1 MKENDGALIQRTLD
15 GDEGAFT
22 TLVKKYQK
30 WVHTLVWRK
39 IGDFHT
45 AEEITQDIF
54 LKVYKKLSTLKP
66 PDRFPGWLYVIATR
80 HCISWLRK
88 KQQPTTSLDA
98 MPTVELEELC
108 YTRYEATHSEEASI
122 EHQRELVKRLL
133 QKLPESERT
142 VVTLF
147 YLAEMT
153 SEEVSAFLGVSPN
166 TIRSRLRRA
175 RKRLK
180 DQEHLLHTFSGIF
193 RLPPTLTEN
202 IIREIARIKPT
213 SPSVSKPWVPWG
225 LSFSATFL
233 VILMMGVGPRELSR
247 FQQPYSLDA
256 ASEMTVELIDTPVV
270 RALERKS
277 DRLTQFGRVDAL
289 GQNSGSGFQTESFL
303 IAAAQ
308 ADEADVSIAKPQWIQ
323 TRGPGGV
330 SAAELFLTSDRTLYT
345 ITKTG
350 LYKLTE
356 ETDAWEF
363 VSASSPNREFDGV
376 MAEHDGAFYLL
387 TTNELLASIDHG
399 RTWEVLG
406 NRPEGRTVALIVTD
420 APQER
425 SPQNADLTMYLI
437 LRTEVFRSQDAG
449 KQWEA
454 IGHVLRTDVVPE
466 AGDPNF
472 RIWDALAVDNMLF
485 VGTSAGLFRF
495 TDNWKKLTVPTQSKQ
510 GIKSLAVAED
520 KLYVGT
526 IIGPRGAPRWTPHAS
541 VFFSTDL
548 GDSWTD
554 ITPASHQ
561 HPVKLIA
568 AAEIVPVGET
578 LLVMGTGG
586 ALLSYD
592 HGKTWVDPGR
602 NRHTSGT
609 SGAFPVVALDEN
621 NFYKTDYHPSKI
633 VRSTDGGRSWHSFM
647 AGLVNSH
654 VMNLITLEN
663 VLYALTPTGTR
674 KSTDGGESWEAI
686 DLNADGDSSLEGVK
700 AKVAIGNGML
710 YASNSELTDV
720 TLFRLSDAGD
730 VFLPVEGIPDF
741 EEDTLHIEWQKKL
754 REARENDVDVDKV
767 RELRRSNDPRIA
779 EEWRTNGTFTLT
791 DDTIFMEYK
800 HKLFRWRRGETT
812 WHYTG
817 LEDSGFLTLPDESS
831 KGLTLGVSGDVVYA
845 GKRQGEL
852 FQSLDN
858 GDTWNDITE
867 ILPFSFIYFKEIVFV
882 GSVVYVS
889 TNNGVMHS
897 QDGET
902 WHTLTDTDGSPLRMG
917 RIVAEDAILYGVCD
931 SGVYQVDDQT
941 GTWKQIAPIPPHAAT
956 SLAVDRDTFYIGTKQ
971 NGVFRLQRANP

>member
-1 MKENDGALIQRTLD
+1 MKENDVALIQRTLD
-15 GDEGAFT
+15 GDERAFT
-22 TLVKKYQK
+22 TLVRKYQK

-88 KQQPTTSLDA
+88 KQRPTTSLDA

-108 YTRYEATHSEEASI
+108 YTRYEAAHSEEASI

-180 DQEHLLHTFSGIF
+180 DQEHLLHTFSGVF

-202 IIREIARIKPT
+202 IMQEIARIKPT

-233 VILMMGVGPRELSR
+233 VILMMGVGPRAVSR
-247 FQQPYSLDA
+247 FQQPYNLDA
-256 ASEMTVELIDTPVV
+256 ASEMTIELIDTPVV

-289 GQNSGSGFQTESFL
+289 SQNSGSGFQRESFL

-308 ADEADVSIAKPQWIQ
+308 ADEVDVSIAKPQWIQ

-330 SAAELFLTSDRTLYT
+330 SAAELFLASDQTLYT
-345 ITKTG
+345 VTKTG

-356 ETDAWEF
+356 KADAWEF
-363 VSASSPNREFDGV
+363 VSSSGPNREFAGV
-376 MAEHDGAFYLL
+376 MAEHGDTLYLL
-387 TTNELLASIDHG
+387 TTDELLASIDRG
-399 RTWEVLG
+399 RTWAVLG
-406 NRPEGRTVALIVTD
+406 DRPEGRAVALVITD

-425 SPQNADLTMYLI
+425 SPQNADITMYLL

-449 KQWEA
+449 KQWKS
-454 IGHVLRTDVVPE
+454 IGHVLRSEVVPE

-472 RIWDALAVDNMLF
+472 RIWNALAVDNMLF

-495 TDNWKKLTVPTQSKQ
+495 TDNWKKLTVPTRSKQ

-526 IIGPRGAPRWTPHAS
+526 LIGPRGTPGWTPHAS
-541 VFFSTDL
+541 VLFSTDL

-654 VMNLITLEN
+654 VMRLITLEN
-663 VLYALTPTGTR
+663 VLYALTPTEVL
-674 KSTDGGESWEAI
+674 KSTDGGELWESI
-686 DLNADGDSSLEGVK
+686 GLNDNGDSSLDGMKTRVATIDGV
-700 AKVAIGNGML
+700 L
-710 YASNSELTDV
+710 YASNSELSDV
-720 TLFRLSDAGD
+720 TLFQLSDAGD
-730 VFLPVEGIPDF
+730 VFLPVENIPNF
-741 EEDTLHIEWQKKL
+741 EEDTLQTELLKKVM
-754 REARENDVDVDKV
+754 EMGENNANLDKAQ
-767 RELRRSNDPRIA
+767 ELWSAGQDRIV

-791 DDTIFMEYK
+791 EDTIFMEYK
-800 HKLFRWRRGETT
+800 HKLFRWRRGETA

-817 LEDSGFLTLPDESS
+817 LEDHEGISPIHGKGFTLA
-831 KGLTLGVSGDVVYA
+831 VSGNTVYA
-845 GKRQGEL
+845 GKREGDL
-852 FQSLDN
+852 FLSQDD
-858 GDTWNDITE
+858 GDTWSNVTAN
-867 ILPFSFIYFKEIVFV
+867 LNFSFEYFKEILFA
-882 GSVVYVS
+882 GSTVYVS
-889 TNNGVMHS
+889 TNKGVMHS
-897 QDGET
+897 LNGEV
-902 WHTLTDTDGSPLRMG
+902 WHALTDTKGKTLRMD

-941 GTWKQIAPIPPHAAT
+941 GTWKQIAPVPPHAAT
-956 SLAVDRDTFYIGTKQ
+956 SLAVDSDTFYIGTKQ
-971 NGVFRLQRANP
+971 NGVFRLQRADR

>member
-1 MKENDGALIQRTLD
+1 MRENDVALIQRTLD

-39 IGDFHT
+39 IGDFHI
-45 AEEITQDIF
+45 AEEVTQDIF
-54 LKVYKKLSTLKP
+54 LKVYKRLSTLKP

-80 HCISWLRK
+80 HCITWLRK
-88 KQQPTTSLDA
+88 KQLPTTSLDA
-98 MPTVELEELC
+98 MPTTELEELC
-108 YTRYEATHSEEASI
+108 YTRYEAARGEEVSL

-147 YLAEMT
+147 YLSEMT
-153 SEEVSAFLGVSPN
+153 SEEISAFLGVSPN
-166 TIRSRLRRA
+166 TVRSRLRRA
-175 RKRLK
+175 RKRLEA
-180 DQEHLLHTFSGIF
+180 QEHLLYTFSGVF
-193 RLPPTLTEN
+193 QLPPTLTEN
-202 IIREIARIKPT
+202 IIREIARIKPA
-213 SPSVSKPWVPWG
+213 SLSVSKPWMPWG
-225 LSFSATFL
+225 LSFASTFL
-233 VILMMGVGPRELSR
+233 VILMVGMGPRALSR

-256 ASEMTVELIDTPVV
+256 ASEMTIELIDAPVV

-277 DRLTQFGRVDAL
+277 DRLTQFGGADAF
-289 GQNSGSGFQTESFL
+289 GGNSGSGFQRKSFL

-308 ADEADVSIAKPQWIQ
+308 ADEADVSVAEPQWIQ

-330 SAAELFLTSDRTLYT
+330 SAAELFLASDQTLYT

-356 ETDAWEF
+356 KTDAWTF
-363 VSASSPNREFDGV
+363 VSSSGPNREFVGV
-376 MAEHDGAFYLL
+376 MAEHGGTFYLL
-387 TTNELLASIDHG
+387 TTDELLASIDRG

-406 NRPEGRTVALIVTD
+406 DRPEGRAVALVITD

-425 SPQNADLTMYLI
+425 SAQSVGMTMYLI

-449 KQWEA
+449 KQWKP
-454 IGHVLRTDVVPE
+454 IGHVLRSDVVPE

-472 RIWDALAVDNMLF
+472 RIYDALAVNNTLF

-526 IIGPRGAPRWTPHAS
+526 IIGPRGTPGWTPHAS

-568 AAEIVPVGET
+568 AVEVVPVGGT
-578 LLVMGTGG
+578 LMVMGSGG

-602 NRHTSGT
+602 DRRTSGT
-609 SGAFPVVALDEN
+609 SGASPVVALDEN
-621 NFYKTDYHPSKI
+621 NFYKTDYHPSEI
-633 VRSTDGGRSWHSFM
+633 IRSTDGGRSWSPFM
-647 AGLVNSH
+647 SGLVNSH
-654 VMNLITLEN
+654 VPSLIAVEN
-663 VLYALTPTGTR
+663 VLYTLTATEML

-686 DLNADGDSSLEGVK
+686 GLNADGDTRLEGTKV
-700 AKVAIGNGML
+700 KVAAADGVL
-710 YASNSELTDV
+710 YASNSEFTDV
-720 TLFRLSDAGD
+720 TLFQLSDARD
-730 VFLPVEGIPDF
+730 VFLPVENVPDF
-741 EEDTLHIEWQKKL
+741 EEDTLHTERLKKVM
-754 REARENDVDVDKV
+754 EMGENNTNVDKV
-767 RELRRSNDPRIA
+767 EELLTANQDRII
-779 EEWRTNGTFTLT
+779 EEWRTNGTFTLA
-791 DDTIFMEYK
+791 DDTVFMEYR
-800 HKLFRWRRGETT
+800 HKLYRWRFGETA

-817 LEDSGFLTLPDESS
+817 LEDTGHLTLPDESS
-831 KGLTLGVSGDVVYA
+831 KGLTLAVSGDVVYA

-858 GDTWNDITE
+858 GDTWKDITE
-867 ILPFSFIYFKEIVFV
+867 SLPFPFVYFKEIVFV
-882 GSVVYVS
+882 GSTVYIS
-889 TNNGVMHS
+889 TNKGVMTS
-897 QDGET
+897 LNGEV
-902 WHTLTDTDGSPLRMG
+902 WRALTDTDGDTLLIDR
-917 RIVAEDAILYGVCD
+917 VASDDSTLYGVCD
-931 SGVYQVDDQT
+931 SGVYRVDDQT
-941 GTWKQIAPIPPHAAT
+941 GTWQQIAPVAPHAAT
-956 SLAVDRDTFYIGTKQ
+956 SFAVDGDMLYIGTKQ
-971 NGVFRLQRANP
+971 NGVLRLQHTD

>member
-1 MKENDGALIQRTLD
+1 MKENDVALIQRTLD

-66 PDRFPGWLYVIATR
+66 PDHFPGWLYVIATR

-98 MPTVELEELC
+98 MPTTELEELC
-108 YTRYEATHSEEASI
+108 YLRYETARGEEASI

-202 IIREIARIKPT
+202 IMREIARIKPT

-233 VILMMGVGPRELSR
+233 VILMMGVGPRALSR
-247 FQQPYSLDA
+247 FQRPYNLDA
-256 ASEMTVELIDTPVV
+256 ASEMTIELVDAPVV

-289 GQNSGSGFQTESFL
+289 GKNSGSGFQAESFL

-350 LYKLTE
+350 LYKFTE
-356 ETDAWEF
+356 KADAWTF
-363 VSASSPNREFDGV
+363 VSSAGPNREFAGV
-376 MAEHDGAFYLL
+376 MAEHGDILYLL
-387 TTNELLASIDHG
+387 TTDELLASIDRG

-420 APQER
+420 APQEH
-425 SPQNADLTMYLI
+425 SPQNADMTMYLI

-472 RIWDALAVDNMLF
+472 RIWNALAVDNMLF
-485 VGTSAGLFRF
+485 VGTSVGLFRF

-510 GIKSLAVAED
+510 GVKSLAVAED

-526 IIGPRGAPRWTPHAS
+526 IIGPRGTPGWTPHAS

-586 ALLSYD
+586 ALLSHD

-633 VRSTDGGRSWHSFM
+633 VRSTDGGRSWHPFM
-647 AGLVNSH
+647 TGLVNSH
-654 VMNLITLEN
+654 VMRLITLEN
-663 VLYALTPTGTR
+663 VLYALTPTGML
-674 KSTDGGESWEAI
+674 KSTDDGELWKSIGLSPDE
-686 DLNADGDSSLEGVK
+686 NASLEG
-700 AKVAIGNGML
+700 AKVKVATANGML

-720 TLFRLSDAGD
+720 TLFRLSDARD
-730 VFLPVEGIPDF
+730 VFLSVEGVPDF
-741 EEDTLHIEWQKKL
+741 EESTLHTELEKKVMKMGGNNADL
-754 REARENDVDVDKV
+754 DKAQ
-767 RELRRSNDPRIA
+767 ELWAAGQDRIA
-779 EEWRTNGTFTLT
+779 EEWKTNGTFTLT
-791 DDTIFMEYK
+791 EDTVFMEYR
-800 HKLFRWRRGETT
+800 HKLFRWRRGETA

-831 KGLTLGVSGDVVYA
+831 KGLTLAASGDVVYA

-858 GDTWNDITE
+858 GDTWNDITDS
-867 ILPFSFIYFKEIVFV
+867 LAFPFVYFKEIVFV

-889 TNNGVMHS
+889 TNNGVIRS
-897 QDGET
+897 RDGET
-902 WHTLTDTDGSPLRMG
+902 WHALTDTDGSLLRMD

-941 GTWKQIAPIPPHAAT
+941 GTWKQIAPVPPHAAT
-956 SLAVDRDTFYIGTKQ
+956 SLAVDSDTFYIGTKQ

>member
-1 MKENDGALIQRTLD
+1 MKENDVALIQRTLD

-66 PDRFPGWLYVIATR
+66 PDHFPGWLYVITTR

-88 KQQPTTSLDA
+88 KQVSTTSLDA

-108 YTRYEATHSEEASI
+108 YLRYETARGEEASI
-122 EHQRELVKRLL
+122 DHQRELVKRLL

-180 DQEHLLHTFSGIF
+180 EQEHLLHTFSGVF

-213 SPSVSKPWVPWG
+213 TPSVSKPWMPWG
-225 LSFSATFL
+225 LSFASTFL
-233 VILMMGVGPRELSR
+233 IILMVGMGPRALSR

-256 ASEMTVELIDTPVV
+256 ASEMTIELVDAPVV

-277 DRLTQFGRVDAL
+277 DRLTQFGRADAL
-289 GQNSGSGFQTESFL
+289 DKNSGAGFQRESFL

-308 ADEADVSIAKPQWIQ
+308 ADAVDIPIADPQWIQ

-330 SAAELFLTSDRTLYT
+330 SAAELFLASDRTLYT

-350 LYKLTE
+350 LYKLTKKA
-356 ETDAWEF
+356 DAWTF
-363 VSASSPNREFDGV
+363 VSSSGPNREFAGV
-376 MAEHDGAFYLL
+376 MAEHGDTLYLL
-387 TTNELLASIDHG
+387 TTDEILTSIDDG
-399 RTWEVLG
+399 RTWEVLSE
-406 NRPEGRTVALIVTD
+406 RPKGRAVALVITD

-425 SPQNADLTMYLI
+425 SSQDADMTMYLI

-449 KQWEA
+449 KQWKS
-454 IGHVLRTDVVPE
+454 IGHVLRSDVVPE

-472 RIWDALAVDNMLF
+472 RIYDALAVNNTLF
-485 VGTSAGLFRF
+485 VGTSTELFRF
-495 TDNWKKLTVPTQSKQ
+495 TDNWEKLTVPTQSKQ

-520 KLYVGT
+520 RLYIGT
-526 IIGPRGAPRWTPHAS
+526 IIGPRGTPGWTPHAS

-568 AAEIVPVGET
+568 AVEVIPVGGT
-578 LLVMGTGG
+578 LMVMGSGG
-586 ALLSYD
+586 ALISYD

-602 NRHTSGT
+602 DRHTSGT
-609 SGAFPVVALDEN
+609 SGAFPVVPLDEN
-621 NFYKTDYHPSKI
+621 NFYKTDYHPSEI
-633 VRSTDGGRSWHSFM
+633 IRSTDGGRSWHPFM
-647 AGLVNSH
+647 SGLVNSH
-654 VMNLITLEN
+654 VQSLVTVEN
-663 VLYALTPTGTR
+663 VLYALTPTGML
-674 KSTDGGESWEAI
+674 KSTDGGELWEAI
-686 DLNADGDSSLEGVK
+686 NLANGDSSLEGTK
-700 AKVAIGNGML
+700 AKIATADGVL
-710 YASNSELTDV
+710 YASNSELTEV
-720 TLFRLSDAGD
+720 TLLRLSDTGD
-730 VFLPVEGIPDF
+730 VLLPVEDIPDF
-741 EEDTLHIEWQKKL
+741 EENTLHIEWQKKL
-754 REARENDVDVDKV
+754 REARENNVDVDKV
-767 RELRRSNDPRIA
+767 RELRRSNDRRIA

-800 HKLFRWRRGETT
+800 HKLYRWRRGETA

-817 LEDSGFLTLPDESS
+817 LEDLGFFTLPDESS

-845 GKRQGEL
+845 GKREGKL

-858 GDTWNDITE
+858 GDTWSDITE
-867 ILPFSFIYFKEIVFV
+867 SLAFPFVYFKEIVFV
-882 GSVVYVS
+882 GSTVYIS
-889 TNNGVMHS
+889 TDTGVMRS
-897 QDGET
+897 LNGEV
-902 WHTLTDTDGSPLRMG
+902 WHALTHTNGRTLLMD
-917 RIVAEDAILYGVCD
+917 RIVADGSTLYGVCD
-931 SGVYQVDDQT
+931 SGVYQVDNQT
-941 GTWKQIAPIPPHAAT
+941 GTWKHIAPVPPHAAT
-956 SLAVDRDTFYIGTKQ
+956 SLAVDGDTFYIGTKQ
-971 NGVFRLQRANP
+971 NGVFRLQRANQ

>member
-1 MKENDGALIQRTLD
+1 MRENDVALIQRTLD

-39 IGDFHT
+39 IGDFHI

-54 LKVYKKLSTLKP
+54 LKVYKRLSTLKP

-80 HCISWLRK
+80 HCITWLRK
-88 KQQPTTSLDA
+88 KQLPTTSLDA
-98 MPTVELEELC
+98 MPTTELEELC
-108 YTRYEATHSEEASI
+108 YTRYEAARGEEVSL
-122 EHQRELVKRLL
+122 EHQRELIKRLL

-147 YLAEMT
+147 YLSEMT
-153 SEEVSAFLGVSPN
+153 SEEISAFLGVSPN
-166 TIRSRLRRA
+166 TVRSRLRRA

-180 DQEHLLHTFSGIF
+180 KQEHLLHDVSSIF
-193 RLPPTLTEN
+193 QLPPTLTEN
-202 IIREIARIKPT
+202 IMREIARIKPA
-213 SPSVSKPWVPWG
+213 SPSVSKPWMPWG
-225 LSFSATFL
+225 LSFASTFL
-233 VILMMGVGPRELSR
+233 VILMVGMGPRALSR

-256 ASEMTVELIDTPVV
+256 ASEMTIELVDAPVV

-277 DRLTQFGRVDAL
+277 DRLTQFGGADTF
-289 GQNSGSGFQTESFL
+289 GKNSGAGFQRESFL

-308 ADEADVSIAKPQWIQ
+308 ADETDVSVAEPQWIQ

-330 SAAELFLTSDRTLYT
+330 SAAELFLASDRTFYT

-356 ETDAWEF
+356 KADAWTF
-363 VSASSPNREFDGV
+363 VSSSGPNREFVGV
-376 MAEHDGAFYLL
+376 MAEHGGTFYLL
-387 TTNELLASIDHG
+387 TTDELLASIDRG

-406 NRPEGRTVALIVTD
+406 DRPEGRAVALVITD

-425 SPQNADLTMYLI
+425 SAQSVGMTMYLI

-449 KQWEA
+449 KQWKP
-454 IGHVLRTDVVPE
+454 IGHVLRSDVVPE

-472 RIWDALAVDNMLF
+472 RIYDALAVNNTLF

-495 TDNWKKLTVPTQSKQ
+495 TDSWKKLPVPTTQ

-520 KLYVGT
+520 ELYVGT
-526 IIGPRGAPRWTPHAS
+526 IIGPRGTPGWTPHTS

-568 AAEIVPVGET
+568 AVEVVPVGET
-578 LLVMGTGG
+578 LMVMGSGG

-602 NRHTSGT
+602 DRRTSGT
-609 SGAFPVVALDEN
+609 SGASPVVALDEN
-621 NFYKTDYHPSKI
+621 NFYKTDYHPSEI
-633 VRSTDGGRSWHSFM
+633 IRSTDGGFTWHPFM
-647 AGLVNSH
+647 SGLVNSH
-654 VMNLITLEN
+654 VPSLIAVEN
-663 VLYALTPTGTR
+663 VLYALTATEML

-686 DLNADGDSSLEGVK
+686 GLNADGDTRLEGTKV
-700 AKVAIGNGML
+700 KVAAADGVL

-730 VFLPVEGIPDF
+730 VFLPVEGVPDF
-741 EEDTLHIEWQKKL
+741 EEDTLHREWWKK
-754 REARENDVDVDKV
+754 RMEARKNNADVNKV
-767 RELRRSNDPRIA
+767 QEQWTANQDRII

-791 DDTIFMEYK
+791 DDTVFMEYR
-800 HKLFRWRRGETT
+800 HKLYRWRFGETA

-817 LEDSGFLTLPDESS
+817 LEDTGHLTLPDESS
-831 KGLTLGVSGDVVYA
+831 KGLTLAVSGDVVYA
-845 GKRQGEL
+845 GKRQGKL

-858 GDTWNDITE
+858 GDTWKDITDS
-867 ILPFSFIYFKEIVFV
+867 LPFPFVYFKEIVFV
-882 GSVVYVS
+882 GSTVYIS
-889 TNNGVMHS
+889 TNKGVMTS
-897 QDGET
+897 LNGEV
-902 WHTLTDTDGSPLRMG
+902 WRALTDTDGDTLLIDR
-917 RIVAEDAILYGVCD
+917 VASDDSTLYGVCD
-931 SGVYQVDDQT
+931 SGVYRVDDQT
-941 GTWKQIAPIPPHAAT
+941 GTWQQIAPVAPHAAT
-956 SLAVDRDTFYIGTKQ
+956 SFAVDGDMLYIGTKQ
-971 NGVFRLQRANP
+971 NGVLRLQRAD

>member
-1 MKENDGALIQRTLD
+1 MKENDVALIQRTLD
-15 GDEGAFT
+15 GDESAFT

-66 PDRFPGWLYVIATR
+66 PDHFPGWLYVITTR

-88 KQQPTTSLDA
+88 KRVSTTSLDA

-108 YTRYEATHSEEASI
+108 YVKYETARGEEASI

-142 VVTLF
+142 VVTLY

-213 SPSVSKPWVPWG
+213 SPSVSKPWMPWG
-225 LSFSATFL
+225 LSFASTFL
-233 VILMMGVGPRELSR
+233 VILMVGMGPRALSR

-256 ASEMTVELIDTPVV
+256 ASEMTIELVDAPVV
-270 RALERKS
+270 RALEHKS

-289 GQNSGSGFQTESFL
+289 GKNGRSGFQRESFL
-303 IAAAQ
+303 IAAVQ
-308 ADEADVSIAKPQWIQ
+308 VDEVDVSIADPQWVQ
-323 TRGPGGV
+323 MRGPGGV
-330 SAAELFLTSDRTLYT
+330 SAAELFLASDRTLYT

-356 ETDAWEF
+356 KADAWTF
-363 VSASSPNREFDGV
+363 VSSSGPNREFAGV
-376 MAEHDGAFYLL
+376 MAEHGGTFYLL
-387 TTNELLASIDHG
+387 TTDEVLISIDDG
-399 RTWEVLG
+399 RTWEVLSE
-406 NRPEGRTVALIVTD
+406 RPKGRAVALVITD

-425 SPQNADLTMYLI
+425 SAQNADMTMYLI
-437 LRTEVFRSQDAG
+437 LRTEVFRSQNAG
-449 KQWEA
+449 KQWES
-454 IGHVLRTDVVPE
+454 IGHVLQSDVVPE

-472 RIWDALAVDNMLF
+472 RIYDALAVNNVLF
-485 VGTSAGLFRF
+485 VGTSTELFRF

-510 GIKSLAVAED
+510 GVKSLAVAED
-520 KLYVGT
+520 RLYVGT
-526 IIGPRGAPRWTPHAS
+526 IIGPRGTPGWTPHAS

-561 HPVKLIA
+561 HPVKMIA
-568 AAEIVPVGET
+568 AVEVIPVGGT
-578 LLVMGTGG
+578 LMVMGSGG
-586 ALLSYD
+586 ALISYD
-592 HGKTWVDPGR
+592 YGKTWVDPGR
-602 NRHTSGT
+602 DRHTSGA
-609 SGAFPVVALDEN
+609 SRVVALDEN
-621 NFYKTDYHPSKI
+621 NFYKTDYYPSEVI
-633 VRSTDGGRSWHSFM
+633 RSTDGGRSWHSFM
-647 AGLVNSH
+647 SGLVNAH
-654 VMNLITLEN
+654 ILNLVAVEN
-663 VLYALTPTGTR
+663 VLYALTSTEML
-674 KSTDGGESWEAI
+674 KSADGGELWEAI
-686 DLNADGDSSLEGVK
+686 NLADGDSSLEGTK
-700 AKVAIGNGML
+700 AKIATVDGVL
-710 YASNSELTDV
+710 YASNSELREV
-720 TLFRLSDAGD
+720 TLFRLSDTGD
-730 VFLPVEGIPDF
+730 VLLPVEDIPDF
-741 EEDTLHIEWQKKL
+741 EENTLHIEWQKKL
-754 REARENDVDVDKV
+754 REARENNVDVDKV
-767 RELRRSNDPRIA
+767 RELRRSNDHRIA

-791 DDTIFMEYK
+791 DDTVFMEYR
-800 HKLFRWRRGETT
+800 HKLYRWQRGETA
-812 WHYTG
+812 WRYTG

-867 ILPFSFIYFKEIVFV
+867 NLPFPFVYFKEIVFAGSTVYISTDAGVV
-882 GSVVYVS
+882 GSLNSEV
-889 TNNGVMHS
+889 
-897 QDGET
+897 
-902 WHTLTDTDGSPLRMG
+902 WHALTDTNGKTLLMDQ
-917 RIVAEDAILYGVCD
+917 IVADDSTLYGVCD
-931 SGVYQVDDQT
+931 SGVYQVDNQT
-941 GTWKQIAPIPPHAAT
+941 GTWKHIAPVPPHTVT
-956 SLAVDRDTFYIGTKQ
+956 SLAVDGDTFYIGTKQ
-971 NGVFRLQRANP
+971 NGVFRLQRANQ